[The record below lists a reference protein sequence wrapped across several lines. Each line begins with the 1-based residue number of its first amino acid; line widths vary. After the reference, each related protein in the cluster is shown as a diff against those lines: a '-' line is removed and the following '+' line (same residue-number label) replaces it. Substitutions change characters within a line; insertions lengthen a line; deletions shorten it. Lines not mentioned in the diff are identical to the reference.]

1 MQNMLAAERHA
12 LEPLLKESAESLALD
27 EERLIEMDA
36 FLAQAWVAGALAG
49 HANMTSKVL
58 DDPLEL
64 GDFEARVKP
73 LVEESADTLNLTVSE
88 TLRMWDY
95 LSQAM
100 VAGVK
105 SSETELTAMLIEQK
119 HDITQE
125 ALGWLEER
133 RDEGRGDGGEGES
146 P

>member
-1 MQNMLAAERHA
+1 MQNMLAAERRA
-12 LEPLLKESAESLALD
+12 LEPLLRESAESLNLD

-119 HDITQE
+119 HDIAGE

-133 RDEGRGDGGEGES
+133 REQGRGEGG
-146 P
+146 